1 MKRRA
6 FTLIELL
13 VVIAIIAILAA
24 ILFPVFAKAREKA
37 RTSSC
42 QSNLKQLGVAFTQY
56 ISDAD
61 ETYPVNNGNNAQ
73 NWYGQVQ
80 SYLKSQQVGI
90 CPSKKD
96 MGYAI
101 SLKVYPAYA
110 GGVGGFAMSSV
121 VAPAESVLMADSAT
135 AGLSPTAPVGSVM
148 AASPPTCS
156 LTATGGASAA
166 DFIHARHMDG
176 ANNLYLDGHVKWLQ
190 NTKFN
195 PATSS
200 GGTIWD
206 FPVTS

>member
-56 ISDAD
+56 MQDAD
-61 ETYPVNNGNNAQ
+61 ETFPVNNGGNAQ
-73 NWYGQVQ
+73 TWYGQIQ

-96 MGYAI
+96 MGYGI
-101 SLKVYPAYA
+101 SQKVYTAAP
-110 GGVGGFAMSSV
+110 GFAISSV
-121 VAPAESVLMADSAT
+121 VAPSESAFLVDSGET
-135 AGLSPTAPVGSVM
+135 GLSAAAPVGSLLTTYN
-148 AASPPTCS
+148 PPGINT
-156 LTATGGASAA
+156 TATAGN
-166 DFIHARHMDG
+166 IHPRHMDG
-176 ANNLYLDGHVKWLQ
+176 ANNLYIDGHVKWLQ